1 MASILR
7 TGKLLRYFAGLT
19 RNVVVNSVRDCE
31 STNLL
36 QSAPCMCGQFQNG
49 FASNAAASKAELS
62 LDKQIRRLDQDAR
75 RVGRISRRDLE
86 EVLDEI
92 RTHRTA
98 TSSQSLL
105 VIRCCGNLVPE
116 ELPEVRTA
124 LVQEIWKTLNALNVP
139 MDISHYNAL
148 LRVYLENEHQF
159 APTDFLAEIE
169 AKGIE
174 PNRVTYQRLITRYCQ
189 QGDIEGATR
198 ILEFM
203 RGKSLPV
210 NENVFNSLILGHSQA
225 NDLESAKGILGV
237 MKQAGLEPSADTYT
251 TLLCAF
257 ARHGDIE
264 ALHATL
270 AECEPKEIIL
280 LDKDLLDIV
289 YTLTVNGHGD
299 QVDAVLAKLRIS
311 PGFNQDAI
319 NIILRLVNNG
329 YEDVALKVLRLM
341 PRGTR
346 PSGEPVDVGV
356 FYIRQ
361 LVKANRPVEKILSI
375 CRTLQ
380 AEGLNPKALTIATEA
395 GLTHGAMNNA
405 LPLLQEMKNL
415 GLPIRQHYFWPLFCS
430 VKSNQVLDVVRRMQQ
445 EFALNPN
452 SETIRDYVIPNLKEK
467 NWDRIVTAL
476 RDAGV
481 ANSTAVTSAVYAA
494 LTTNQLADAAKI
506 MEQNRAY
513 YVPALFR
520 QPLVQA
526 LSNTND
532 FAAFIRCV
540 RQLHEGLQLR
550 APKDASEELEQASA
564 GSDGE
569 AAAPAAAAAAP
580 AERHTPDVVGS
591 IVYDAAVYFRRERVQ
606 HLEKILQGLVAQGLS
621 ISSARANALSELLG
635 SEMTPNISEQLGKLS
650 SGELEPV
657 ALPSSGKRPLD
668 TLSIEEL
675 ERFIKNVEAK
685 GETANNIKRQL
696 LSACFRAQN
705 LDKTLEV
712 IERLK
717 QEKFQIPVGV
727 YAQLVDLYTQ
737 LKRSSDAMAE
747 YTKLRQSDA
756 SFKLDNFKAV
766 RLADLLLQ
774 EERVEEALQLL
785 ADNKK
790 ETPLSESE
798 GSFNYTSTVW
808 RILNAI
814 AEAGDAERL
823 RRVFDALV
831 AGNYVVPNNVLLGPL
846 VKVHLIKDDIPN
858 AINAFEQICQ
868 QHKTT
873 PWKNELA
880 CRLIQKEDAANLQRL
895 TDLSTGVH
903 GEVNSLYD
911 LVFSFVECGRVRQAR
926 KILETPGLRTRPQ
939 RISTACDRYKNEGM
953 LQPLEGLIE
962 ATKDLGHIDRN
973 KIYYTLLLSYDKAD
987 EAEKALGL
995 WTKMQEEAVTPT
1007 DAFLLK
1013 LAELLKRKQIDVP
1026 FIVPEQ
1032 VKSKRSRPAKAEQP
1046 EQSKAAQVEKPKPEA
1061 AKAQQQTP
1069 KPVSVVSGFRKAI
1082 QANDP
1087 DAAIAQR
1094 DRLVSGDKLS
1104 PLDTSRLIE
1113 LLVRAD
1119 RLQEATK
1126 YVDELLADK
1135 QHPQSKIFKY
1145 FLNKIAATGDLETM
1159 QRIGGQLNEEQKRVV
1174 SFDNRYCHAYIVAG
1188 KVEQFLKQLDDEISA
1203 AKTPEDATKLA
1214 EKFPRGGAVG
1224 ILSKHPELQAQ
1235 YESLAEKYAA
1245 LNQLGPMNVLWMHLI
1260 SSDQEAASKQ
1270 IWDKHLSSAPRLM
1283 FQRVLQTAREQQDE
1297 KLAAVVISQ
1306 LRGSK
1311 ISEGAIGNAYSCLLD
1326 IQTSKGN
1333 TDKALEVLSNAVK
1346 DVSLENINRTAL
1358 LRLKEAVEAKS
1369 QQFPYTVPEK
1379 RAKAGDSSSSDSSSA
1394 SSSDDDV
1401 APKKPETT
1409 PQRPERPN

>member
-7 TGKLLRYFAGLT
+7 TGKLLRYFAGFT

-31 STNLL
+31 SNNLL

-49 FASNAAASKAELS
+49 FASNAAATKGEHS
-62 LDKQIRRLDQDAR
+62 LDRQIRRLDQDAR
-75 RVGRISRRDLE
+75 RMGRISRRDLE

-116 ELPEVRTA
+116 EQPEVRTA

-174 PNRVTYQRLITRYCQ
+174 PNRVTYQRLIARYCQ

-198 ILEFM
+198 ILEYM

-264 ALHATL
+264 ALQSTL

-280 LDKDLLDIV
+280 LDKDLLDIM
-289 YTLTVNGHGD
+289 YTLTVHGHGEH
-299 QVDAVLAKLRIS
+299 VDALLGKLRIS
-311 PGFNQDAI
+311 PGFNQDAV
-319 NIILRLVNNG
+319 NIILRLVNKG
-329 YEDVALKVLRLM
+329 YEDVALKLLRLM

-346 PSGEPVDVGV
+346 VNGEPVDVGA

-395 GLTHGAMNNA
+395 GLTNGVMNNA
-405 LPLLQEMKNL
+405 LPLLQEMKQL

-430 VKSNQVLDVVRRMQQ
+430 VESNQVLDVVRRMQQ

-452 SETIRDYVIPNLKEK
+452 SETVRDYIIPNLKEK
-467 NWDRIVTAL
+467 NFERVVTVL

-481 ANSTAVTSAVYAA
+481 PNSTAVTSAVYAA
-494 LTTNQLADAAKI
+494 LTTHQIADAARI
-506 MEQNRAY
+506 MEAHRAY
-513 YVPALFR
+513 YMPVIFR
-520 QPLVQA
+520 QPLILA

-532 FAAFIRCV
+532 FASFIRCV
-540 RQLHEGLQLR
+540 RQMHEGLQLR
-550 APKDASEELEQASA
+550 AGK
-564 GSDGE
+564 E
-569 AAAPAAAAAAP
+569 AAEEGERVASD
-580 AERHTPDVVGS
+580 AEADATPERNTIDLVGT
-591 IVYDAAVYFRRERVQ
+591 IVQDAAIYFRRERVPV
-606 HLEKILQGLVAQGLS
+606 LEKILQGLVKQGLS
-621 ISSARANALSELLG
+621 ISSAKANALSELLA
-635 SEMTPNISEQLGKLS
+635 SEMTPKIAEELGKLS
-650 SGELEPV
+650 SGELEPTP
-657 ALPSSGKRPLD
+657 LPNSGKRALD
-668 TLSIEEL
+668 TLTVDEL

-685 GETANNIKRQL
+685 GENANNIKRQL
-696 LSACFRAQN
+696 LNACFRSQN
-705 LDKTLEV
+705 LEKTLQV
-712 IERLK
+712 IERLE
-717 QEKFQIPVGV
+717 QEKFQIPIGIF
-727 YAQLVDLYTQ
+727 AQLVDLYTFHN
-737 LKRSSDAMAE
+737 RSSDALNQ
-747 YTKLRQSDA
+747 YNKLRQADPN
-756 SFKLDNFKAV
+756 FKLDNFKAV

-774 EERVEEALQLL
+774 EEREQEALQLL
-785 ADNKK
+785 QENQK
-790 ETPLSESE
+790 EAPHNEGE

-814 AEAGDAERL
+814 AETGDAEKLKRI
-823 RRVFDALV
+823 FDALV
-831 AGNYVVPNNVLLGPL
+831 AGNYVVPTNVVLGPL
-846 VKVHLIKDDIPN
+846 IKVHLARDDIPK
-858 AINAFEQICQ
+858 AIDAFEQICQ
-868 QHKTT
+868 QHKAT

-895 TDLSTGVH
+895 TDLSTSIH

-939 RISTACDRYKNEGM
+939 RISSACDRYKNEGM

-987 EAEKALGL
+987 ETEKALGL

-1013 LAELLKRKQIDVP
+1013 LADLLQRKNIEVP
-1026 FIVPEQ
+1026 FVVPETQ
-1032 VKSKRSRPAKAEQP
+1032 
-1046 EQSKAAQVEKPKPEA
+1046 QSKSRRLKAAKTEQAAAKQELKVEANVTGQEPKLEA
-1061 AKAQQQTP
+1061 AATAAP
-1069 KPVSVVSGFRKAI
+1069 KSISNVTSFRRAL
-1082 QANDP
+1082 QHNDL
-1087 DAAIAQR
+1087 DAAIDYRKRFTSAE
-1094 DRLVSGDKLS
+1094 KLGV
-1104 PLDTSRLIE
+1104 LDTSRLIE

-1119 RLQEATK
+1119 RLTEATK
-1126 YVDELLADK
+1126 YVDELLANK
-1135 QHPQSKIFKY
+1135 QHPQPKIFKY
-1145 FLNKIAATGDLETM
+1145 YLNKIAASGDVEAL
-1159 QRIGGQLNEEQKRVV
+1159 QRIGQQLNDEQKRLV

-1188 KVEQFLKQLDDEISA
+1188 KAEQYLKQLSRGIEA
-1203 AKTPEDATKLA
+1203 AQSPEEAAKLA

-1224 ILSKHPELQAQ
+1224 ILEKHPELAAQ

-1260 SSDQEAASKQ
+1260 STGQEPASKQ
-1270 IWDKHLSSAPRLM
+1270 IWDKYLSSAPRLM

-1297 KLAAVVISQ
+1297 KLAANVISQ
-1306 LRGSK
+1306 LRSSK

-1326 IQTSKGN
+1326 IQTNKGN
-1333 TDKALEVLSNAVK
+1333 TDKALEVLSNAIK
-1346 DVSLENINRTAL
+1346 DVSLEHINRTAL
-1358 LRLKEAVEAKS
+1358 LRLKQAVEAKS
-1369 QQFPYTVPEK
+1369 QTFPYTVPEK
-1379 RAKAGDSSSSDSSSA
+1379 RTKANESSSSSSSSSD
-1394 SSSDDDV
+1394 DDDV
-1401 APKKPETT
+1401 APKRPETVPTKPE
-1409 PQRPERPN
+1409 QA

>member
-7 TGKLLRYFAGLT
+7 TGKLLRYFAGFT

-31 STNLL
+31 SNNLL

-49 FASNAAASKAELS
+49 FASNAAASKAEVT
-62 LDKQIRRLDQDAR
+62 LDRQIRRLDQDAR
-75 RVGRISRRDLE
+75 RMGRISRRDLE

-174 PNRVTYQRLITRYCQ
+174 PNRVTYQRLIARYCQ

-198 ILEFM
+198 ILEYM
-203 RGKSLPV
+203 RGKNLPV

-237 MKQAGLEPSADTYT
+237 MKQAGLEPTADTYT

-264 ALHATL
+264 ALQSTL

-280 LDKDLLDIV
+280 LDKDLLDIA
-289 YTLTVNGHGD
+289 YTLAVHGNGEH
-299 QVDAVLAKLRIS
+299 VDAVLSKLRIS
-311 PGFNQDAI
+311 PGFNQDAV
-319 NIILRLVNNG
+319 NIILRLVNKG
-329 YEDVALKVLRLM
+329 QEDVALKLLRLM
-341 PRGTR
+341 PRNSR
-346 PSGEPVDVGV
+346 VNGELVDVGA
-356 FYIRQ
+356 FFIRQ

-380 AEGLNPKALTIATEA
+380 SEGLNPKALTIATEA
-395 GLTHGAMNNA
+395 GLTNGVMNNA
-405 LPLLQEMKNL
+405 LPLLHEMKNL

-430 VKSNQVLDVVRRMQQ
+430 VDSNQVLDVVRRMQQ
-445 EFALNPN
+445 DFALNPN
-452 SETIRDYVIPNLKEK
+452 SETVRDYIIPNLKEK
-467 NWDRIVTAL
+467 NWDRVVTVL

-481 ANSTAVTSAVYAA
+481 PNSTAVSSAVYAA
-494 LTTNQLADAAKI
+494 LTTHQIADAAKI

-513 YVPALFR
+513 YMPLIFR
-520 QPLVQA
+520 QPLILA
-526 LSNTND
+526 LAHTND
-532 FAAFIRCV
+532 FASFIRCV
-540 RQLHEGLQLR
+540 RQVYEGLQLR
-550 APKDASEELEQASA
+550 AGKEATEDAA
-564 GSDGE
+564 D
-569 AAAPAAAAAAP
+569 AATDVEAPATP
-580 AERHTPDVVGS
+580 ERQTPDVVGQ
-591 IVYDAAVYFRRERVQ
+591 IVYDAAIYFRRERVPTV
-606 HLEKILQGLVAQGLS
+606 EKILQGLVNQGLS
-621 ISSARANALSELLG
+621 LSSAKATALSELLG
-635 SEMTPNISEQLGKLS
+635 SEMTPKIAEQLGKLT
-650 SGELEPV
+650 SGELEPIP
-657 ALPSSGKRPLD
+657 LPNSGKRPLD
-668 TLSIEEL
+668 TLTIDEL

-685 GETANNIKRQL
+685 GENSNNIKRQL
-696 LSACFRAQN
+696 LNACFRSQN
-705 LDKTLEV
+705 LEKTLQV

-717 QEKFQIPVGV
+717 NDTFQIPIGI
-727 YAQLVDLYTQ
+727 YAQLVDLYTHH
-737 LKRSSDAMAE
+737 KRTSDALAQ
-747 YTKLRQSDA
+747 YNKLRTADA
-756 SFKLDNFKAV
+756 NFKLDNFKTV

-774 EERVEEALQLL
+774 EERVDEALQLL
-785 ADNKK
+785 K
-790 ETPLSESE
+790 ENQKEAAAEAGE
-798 GSFNYTSTVW
+798 GSFNYVSTVW
-808 RILNAI
+808 RILNSI
-814 AEAGDAERL
+814 AETGNAERL
-823 RRVFDALV
+823 KVVFDALV
-831 AGNYVVPNNVLLGPL
+831 AGNYVVPTNVLLGPL
-846 VKVHLIKDDIPN
+846 IKVHLSRDDIPK
-858 AINAFEQICQ
+858 AIDAFEQICQ
-868 QHKTT
+868 QYKAT

-895 TDLSTGVH
+895 TDLSTSIH

-939 RISTACDRYKNEGM
+939 RISNACDRYKNEGM

-987 EAEKALGL
+987 ETEKALGL
-995 WTKMQEEAVTPT
+995 WTKMQEEGVTPT

-1013 LAELLKRKQIDVP
+1013 LAELLKRKNIDVP
-1026 FIVPEQ
+1026 FVVPETQ
-1032 VKSKRSRPAKAEQP
+1032 QPKSKRNKPTNTEAKVGEQVVQSPPEPKVEPKAKAVP
-1046 EQSKAAQVEKPKPEA
+1046 A
-1061 AKAQQQTP
+1061 AKPISNIA
-1069 KPVSVVSGFRKAI
+1069 GFRRAI

-1087 DAAIAQR
+1087 DAAISFKER
-1094 DRLVSGDKLS
+1094 VLSGDKFS
-1104 PLDTSRLIE
+1104 VLDTSRLIE

-1119 RLQEATK
+1119 RLSEATK
-1126 YVDELLADK
+1126 YVEELLAEK
-1135 QHPQSKIFKY
+1135 QHPQPKIFKFY
-1145 FLNKIAATGDLETM
+1145 LNKIAASGDLEVM
-1159 QRIGGQLNEEQKRVV
+1159 QRIRQQLNDEQKRLV

-1188 KVEQFLKQLDDEISA
+1188 KAEQLLKQLSTEIEAVKSSEEA
-1203 AKTPEDATKLA
+1203 GKLA

-1224 ILSKHPELQAQ
+1224 ILDKHPELIAQ
-1235 YESLAEKYAA
+1235 YETLAEKYAA
-1245 LNQLGPMNVLWMHLI
+1245 HNQLGPMNVLWMHLI
-1260 SSDQEAASKQ
+1260 SNGQEVASKQ

-1297 KLAAVVISQ
+1297 KLASTVISQ

-1311 ISEGAIGNAYSCLLD
+1311 ISEGAIGNAYSCLID
-1326 IQTSKGN
+1326 IQTTKGN
-1333 TDKALEVLSNAVK
+1333 TDKALEVLANAIK

-1358 LRLKEAVEAKS
+1358 LRLKQAVEEKS

-1379 RAKAGDSSSSDSSSA
+1379 RAKAEDSSSSS

-1401 APKKPETT
+1401 TPKRPETAPT
-1409 PQRPERPN
+1409 RPERV

>member
-7 TGKLLRYFAGLT
+7 TGKLLRYFAGFT

-31 STNLL
+31 SNNLL

-49 FASNAAASKAELS
+49 FASNAAATKAEVS
-62 LDKQIRRLDQDAR
+62 LDRQIKRLDQDAR
-75 RVGRISRRDLE
+75 RMGRISRRDLE

-92 RTHRTA
+92 RTQRTA

-159 APTDFLAEIE
+159 TPTDFLAEIE

-174 PNRVTYQRLITRYCQ
+174 PNRVTYQRLIARYCQ
-189 QGDIEGATR
+189 QGDIDGATR

-225 NDLESAKGILGV
+225 NDLESAKGILAV

-264 ALHATL
+264 ALNSTL

-280 LDKDLLDIV
+280 LDKDLLDIA
-289 YTLTVNGHGD
+289 YTLTINGQGQH
-299 QVDAVLAKLRIS
+299 VDAVLAKLRIS
-311 PGFNQDAI
+311 PGFNQDAV
-319 NIILRLVNNG
+319 NIILRLVNKG
-329 YEDVALKVLRLM
+329 HEDVALKLLRLM

-346 PSGEPVDVGV
+346 VNGEPVDVGA

-361 LVKANRPVEKILSI
+361 LVKANRPVESILNI

-395 GLTHGAMNNA
+395 GLTNGAMNNA

-430 VKSNQVLDVVRRMQQ
+430 VNSNQVLDIVRRMQQ
-445 EFALNPN
+445 EFAVNPN

-467 NWDRIVTAL
+467 NWERVVTVL

-481 ANSTAVTSAVYAA
+481 PNSTAVTSAVYAA
-494 LTTNQLADAAKI
+494 LTTHQIADAAKI
-506 MEQNRAY
+506 MEKNRAFY
-513 YVPALFR
+513 LPVLFR
-520 QPLVQA
+520 QPLILA

-532 FAAFIRCV
+532 YAAFIRCI
-540 RQLHEGLQLR
+540 RQIHEGMQLR
-550 APKDASEELEQASA
+550 ASREAPEESEAVN
-564 GSDGE
+564 SDVE
-569 AAAPAAAAAAP
+569 AATT
-580 AERHTPDVVGS
+580 ERAVPDVVGS
-591 IVYDAAVYFRRERVQ
+591 IVHEAAIYFRRERVTM
-606 HLEKILQGLVAQGLS
+606 LEKTLKGLVNQGLS
-621 ISSARANALSELLG
+621 ISSAKATALSELLG
-635 SEMTPNISEQLGKLS
+635 AEMTPKISELLGKLS
-650 SGELEPV
+650 SGDLEPIP
-657 ALPSSGKRPLD
+657 LPSAGKRPLD
-668 TLSIEEL
+668 SLSIDEL

-685 GETANNIKRQL
+685 GENANNIKRQL
-696 LSACFRAQN
+696 LSACFRSHN
-705 LDKTLEV
+705 LEKTLEV
-712 IERLK
+712 IERLN
-717 QEKFQIPVGV
+717 QEKFQIANGI
-727 YAQLVDLYTQ
+727 YAQLVDLYTHH
-737 LKRSSDAMAE
+737 KRSSDALAQCS
-747 YTKLRQSDA
+747 KLREGDA
-756 SFKLDNFKAV
+756 NFKLDNLKTV
-766 RLADLLLQ
+766 RLAELLLQ
-774 EERVEEALQLL
+774 EERVEETLELL
-785 ADNKK
+785 KANAK
-790 ETPLSESE
+790 ESLHNESE
-798 GSFNYTSTVW
+798 GSSFNYVSTVW
-808 RILNAI
+808 RILNSI
-814 AEAGDAERL
+814 AESGNAEKLKRI
-823 RRVFDALV
+823 FDALV
-831 AGNYVVPNNVLLGPL
+831 ESNYVAPTNVLLGPL
-846 VKVHLIKDDIPN
+846 IKVHMVKDDLTS

-868 QHKTT
+868 QYKAT

-895 TDLSTGVH
+895 TDLSTSIH

-939 RISTACDRYKNEGM
+939 RINSACDRYKNEGM

-995 WTKMQEEAVTPT
+995 WTKMQEEAVAPT
-1007 DAFLLK
+1007 EAFLLR
-1013 LAELLKRKQIDVP
+1013 LADLLQRKNMEVP
-1026 FIVPEQ
+1026 FVVPESALP
-1032 VKSKRSRPAKAEQP
+1032 KPKRSKPAAAAAAKSEQPKAEQTKADQP
-1046 EQSKAAQVEKPKPEA
+1046 KAEPKAAP
-1061 AKAQQQTP
+1061 TP
-1069 KPVSVVSGFRKAI
+1069 KAPSNTASFRRAI
-1082 QANDP
+1082 QTGDV
-1087 DAAIAQR
+1087 DAAIACR
-1094 DRLVSGDKLS
+1094 ERIISGDKIGV
-1104 PLDTSRLIE
+1104 LDTSRLIE

-1126 YVDELLADK
+1126 CVNELLADK
-1135 QHPQSKIFKY
+1135 QHPQPKIFKY
-1145 FLNKIAATGDLETM
+1145 YLNKLAAAGDLATLEG
-1159 QRIGGQLNEEQKRVV
+1159 IGQQLNDEQKRLV

-1188 KVEQFLKQLDDEISA
+1188 KAEEFLKQLSTKIEA
-1203 AKTPEDATKLA
+1203 AKTPEDAIKLA

-1224 ILSKHPELQAQ
+1224 ILDKHPELVAQ
-1235 YESLAEKYAA
+1235 YEAIAEKYAA
-1245 LNQLGPMNVLWMHLI
+1245 HNQLGPMNVLWMHLI
-1260 SSDQEAASKQ
+1260 TNGQEVASKQ
-1270 IWDKHLSSAPRLM
+1270 IWDKHLSNAPRLM

-1297 KLAAVVISQ
+1297 KLASTVIAQ

-1326 IQTSKGN
+1326 IQTTKGN
-1333 TDKALEVLSNAVK
+1333 TDKALDLLATAIK
-1346 DVSLENINRTAL
+1346 DVSLEHINRTAL
-1358 LRLKEAVEAKS
+1358 LRLKQAVEEKS
-1369 QQFPYTVPEK
+1369 QKFPYTVPEK
-1379 RAKAGDSSSSDSSSA
+1379 RTKAGDSSSSSGS

-1401 APKKPETT
+1401 STKIPETVK
-1409 PQRPERPN
+1409 QRPERA